1 MDTSITLAG
10 YVGQPPELRTL
21 PNNGAVA
28 TLRVA
33 STPHYRNREGQWVD
47 GETTWMTV
55 RGYGALAQNIAASFY
70 KGDPVLVH
78 GRLRTDRWQNAQGDV
93 QERLV
98 VEASSLGHD
107 LSRGIA
113 RFTRLA
119 RPSADVTEERYEGR
133 EAGVTQGPVM
143 PQDDHDDGD
152 GDVIDLVTGEVTVRP
167 SRED

>member
-21 PNNGAVA
+21 PNSVAVA

-47 GETTWMTV
+47 GETTWVTV
-55 RGYGALAQNIAASFY
+55 RGYGALAQNIVASFF

-78 GRLRTDRWQNAQGDV
+78 GRVRTDRWQNAQGEP
-93 QERLV
+93 QERMI
-98 VEASSLGHD
+98 VEALSLGHD

-113 RFTRLA
+113 RFTRIP
-119 RPSADVTEERYEGR
+119 RSAPGAGDAEEVASASSPGDPDNPPE
-133 EAGVTQGPVM
+133 T
-143 PQDDHDDGD
+143 GD
-152 GDVIDLVTGEVTVRP
+152 GLA
-167 SRED
+167 